1 MTAALDLGS
10 SAIRSLRREGDVLL
24 SRTSR
29 CVYAV
34 LPDSPAHQRLLEQC
48 GLQFT
53 TCEEGIVLLGD
64 GAHEHAE
71 LFKSPC
77 QPLMAGGRLPKGNPL
92 VRQLISALVE
102 VILPIAGSRN
112 EICSLT
118 LPGGAALDSSRD
130 ARADLEF
137 YIRLV
142 RLQGYEPKLVPAS
155 QALILAELVQSAFTG
170 IGIVFG
176 ASGCEAILAHRGNPI
191 CHAAS
196 DHGGEWI
203 DSQLAKTFGAPSIGA
218 ASDSDAESGSAI
230 DRAFARESQLA
241 IRRQREQLTGR
252 SNDSRDRF
260 ASQVESL
267 LQDTIYELCDAFS
280 AELIRSR
287 RAKELP
293 SPLPIVCGGGLIQTS
308 GFGTILDSV
317 LQEVNLP
324 IQTLTPRLVTGSS
337 RSIARGLLISAE
349 LEATSRPAQHA
360 A

>member
-1 MTAALDLGS
+1 MTAALELGS
-10 SAIRSLRREGDVLL
+10 SSIRSLRREDDVLK

-53 TCEEGIVLLGD
+53 TCDDGILLLGD
-64 GAHEHAE
+64 GAYEHAK
-71 LFKSPC
+71 LFKSPVL
-77 QPLMAGGRLPKGNPL
+77 PLMVGGRIPRGNPL
-92 VRQLISALVE
+92 VRQLISSLVE
-102 VILPIAGSRN
+102 VILPIASSRN
-112 EICSLT
+112 EICALT
-118 LPGGAALDSSRD
+118 LPGGAALDSSSE

-142 RLQGYEPKLVPAS
+142 KLQGYEPKLVPAS
-155 QALILAELVQSAFTG
+155 QSLILAELVESSFTG

-203 DSQLAKTFGAPSIGA
+203 DRQLARKLNAPSVVPVSESSA
-218 ASDSDAESGSAI
+218 APSDQTFAHESLLSI
-230 DRAFARESQLA
+230 T
-241 IRRQREQLTGR
+241 RRREQLTSAATISG
-252 SNDSRDRF
+252 DSF
-260 ASQVESL
+260 TTHVESL
-267 LQDTIYELCDAFS
+267 LQETIFELCDAFS
-280 AELIRSR
+280 GELIRSR

-293 SPLPIVCGGGLIQTS
+293 SPLPIVCGGGLIQTP
-308 GFGTILDSV
+308 GFGSILASV

-324 IQTLTPRLVTGSS
+324 IETLRPRLTTRGDQ
-337 RSIARGLLISAE
+337 SIARGLLISAE
-349 LEATSRPAQHA
+349 LEATSRPAKRA

>member
-1 MTAALDLGS
+1 MTAALELGS
-10 SAIRSLRREGDVLL
+10 SSIRSLRREDDVLK

-53 TCEEGIVLLGD
+53 TCEDGILLLGD
-64 GAHEHAE
+64 GAFEHAE

-77 QPLMAGGRLPKGNPL
+77 LPLMVGGRIPKGNPL
-92 VRQLISALVE
+92 VRQLISSLVE

-112 EICSLT
+112 EICALT
-118 LPGGAALDSSRD
+118 LPGGAALDSSSE

-137 YIRLV
+137 YVRLV
-142 RLQGYEPKLVPAS
+142 KLQGYEPKLVPAS
-155 QALILAELVQSAFTG
+155 QALILAELVESAFTG

-203 DSQLAKTFGAPSIGA
+203 DRQLARKLQAPLVTSA
-218 ASDSDAESGSAI
+218 EDSDASP
-230 DRAFARESQLA
+230 DQAFARESLLS
-241 IRRQREQLTGR
+241 ITRRREQLKSAATISG
-252 SNDSRDRF
+252 DDF
-260 ASQVESL
+260 TKHVESL
-267 LQDTIYELCDAFS
+267 LQETIFELCDAFS
-280 AELIRSR
+280 GELIRSR

-293 SPLPIVCGGGLIQTS
+293 GPLPIICGGGLIETP
-308 GFGTILDSV
+308 GFGSILGSV
-317 LQEVNLP
+317 LREVNLP
-324 IQTLTPRLVTGSS
+324 IETLQPRLAT
-337 RSIARGLLISAE
+337 RADHSIARGLLISAE
-349 LEATSRPAQHA
+349 LDATSRPAGRA